1 MCALAE
7 MAQQVRREAFVMAY
21 SDCFFVLGIALILC
35 ILALFL
41 ISRQA
46 QTATAGH

>member
-1 MCALAE
+1 
-7 MAQQVRREAFVMAY
+7 VTGG
-21 SDCFFVLGIALILC
+21 SDGIALTLC

-41 ISRQA
+41 IGKQA

>member
-1 MCALAE
+1 MKKL
-7 MAQQVRREAFVMAY
+7 V
-21 SDCFFVLGIALILC
+21 SFFVLGIALILC